1 MQEWSQTV
9 LIAIGLLISAFVVT
23 CMVFYVGKGRELN
36 EQLSRQGANKELMQE
51 YREYNGY
58 NNHTV
63 YAQDV
68 VSLVLQKRGS
78 VAVRV
83 LVGTNLKAYWC
94 DNEDIEAA
102 LSDLPEGAWLFEG
115 AKKQNDYTA
124 TKVTDQLDVNKVYF
138 GSLTYGLNGEVL
150 GVTFRQGTTNDA
162 GEFIPD

>member
-68 VSLVLQKRGS
+68 VFSCTTKKRKCCCQSFSWYESQGLLV
-78 VAVRV
+78 
-83 LVGTNLKAYWC
+83 
-94 DNEDIEAA
+94 
-102 LSDLPEGAWLFEG
+102 
-115 AKKQNDYTA
+115 
-124 TKVTDQLDVNKVYF
+124 
-138 GSLTYGLNGEVL
+138 
-150 GVTFRQGTTNDA
+150 
-162 GEFIPD
+162 

>member
-51 YREYNGY
+51 YREFNGY

-68 VSLVLQKRGS
+68 VSLVLQKRGDT
-78 VAVRV
+78 AVRV
-83 LVGTNLKAYWC
+83 LVGTSLKAYWC
-94 DNEDIEAA
+94 ENEDIESA
-102 LSDLPEGAWLFEG
+102 LVDLPEGSWILDG
-115 AKKQNDYTA
+115 TKKQSDYTA
-124 TKVTDQLDVNKVYF
+124 TKVTEQLDVNKVYY
-138 GSLTYGLNGEVL
+138 GSLSYGLNGEVL
-150 GVTFRQGTTNDA
+150 GVTFKQGTATDD
-162 GEFIPD
+162 GEFVPD